1 MLPGELL
8 RQRRTQGK
16 AMDTLADTAA
26 RFGLAKWNG
35 RAIDVRSELVY
46 RIVTSNL
53 GGQCTHTIPNCQ
65 YLICVSRIKLSACR
79 YPRFCCWENCFIHSS
94 CRFFISSGERSS
106 LRVAIVHVYPS
117 GSVKAP
123 QRSPQN

>member
-26 RFGLAKWNG
+26 RFWLAKWNG

-53 GGQCTHTIPNCQ
+53 GGQCTHTITNCQ
-65 YLICVSRIKLSACR
+65 YLICVSTKKPLPAALLLGELLHPFLLPLLHLLRREVLLARGDRPRIPFRVGEGPAT
-79 YPRFCCWENCFIHSS
+79 
-94 CRFFISSGERSS
+94 IS
-106 LRVAIVHVYPS
+106 P
-117 GSVKAP
+117 
-123 QRSPQN
+123 